1 MRRSSDS
8 WFVHCNVGKITLR
21 DILQQVILIFVGF
34 TDTDVI
40 IWEGDTTDPTL
51 KPPEMY
57 TLIENFC
64 LGVRRLEIFGRA
76 RSVRRGWVTVLGD
89 GEEQRIE
96 AVKERRRQDGDD
108 DREGKLEEWERD
120 SWEAKVKEIATKA
133 GAVNAGGQA
142 AGKAVVPMTPGK
154 CPSTFFCLPYAF
166 ALVQDVCQYR

>member
-1 MRRSSDS
+1 
-8 WFVHCNVGKITLR
+8 
-21 DILQQVILIFVGF
+21 
-34 TDTDVI
+34 
-40 IWEGDTTDPTL
+40 
-51 KPPEMY
+51 MY

-89 GEEQRIE
+89 GEEQRIN

-120 SWEAKVKEIATKA
+120 SWEAKVKEIAAKA
-133 GAVNAGGQA
+133 GAVNAAGQA

-154 CPSTFFCLPYAF
+154 CPSAFFGPPYSF
-166 ALVQDVCQYR
+166 APTWDVCQYR